1 MKKIFFKKRIPEP
14 QEMTIAE
21 IKEFEKMSLD
31 SYKKWMIPLVDDLLN
46 YLKIKSETLKILDV
60 GCGPGLL
67 SKELSIR
74 FPKAKITGIDISRYS
89 IKLAKKNCKA
99 IKNINFIIADVHKLP
114 FPDEYFDL
122 VVCKDSFHQFSNPIK
137 AIKEMYR
144 VLKPGGIIYIQDL
157 RRDVPLYL
165 IKMVLPPNTLAK
177 KLIYYSARSSYLP
190 KEIKKILNKAGI
202 KRFILKGRKLT
213 NKLKNKYRKIGIDI
227 NSLKDTF
234 NSRLILIIEK

>member
-31 SYKKWMIPLVDDLLN
+31 SYKKWMIPLVDDLSN

-89 IKLAKKNCKA
+89 IKLAKKNCKV

-137 AIKEMYR
+137 ATKEMYR

-165 IKMVLPPNTLAK
+165 IKMVLPLNTLAK

-190 KEIKKILNKAGI
+190 NEIKKILNKAGI

>member
-14 QEMTIAE
+14 QEMTVAE

-31 SYKKWMIPLVDDLLN
+31 NYKKWMIPLVDDLSK

-67 SKELSIR
+67 SKELSVR
-74 FPKAKITGIDISRYS
+74 FPEAKITGIDISRYS
-89 IKLAKKNCKA
+89 IKLAKKNCEG

-144 VLKPGGIIYIQDL
+144 VLKPGGIIYLQDL
-157 RRDVPLYL
+157 RRDVPFYL
-165 IKMVLPPNTLAK
+165 IKMILPPDTLAK
-177 KLIYYSARSSYLP
+177 KLIYSSARSSYLP
-190 KEIKKILNKAGI
+190 EEIKKILNKAGI
-202 KRFILKGRKLT
+202 KKFILRGRKLT
-213 NKLKNKYRKIGIDI
+213 KELKKKYSKIGIDI
-227 NSLKDTF
+227 NSLKHTF
-234 NSRLILIIEK
+234 SSRLISIIKK

>member
-14 QEMTIAE
+14 QEMAIAE

-31 SYKKWMIPLVDDLLN
+31 NYKKWMIPLIDDLSN
-46 YLKIKSETLKILDV
+46 YLKIKSKTLKILDV
-60 GCGPGLL
+60 GSGPGLL

-74 FPKAKITGIDISRYS
+74 FPGAKITGVDISKYS
-89 IKLAKKNCKA
+89 IKLAKKNCKG
-99 IKNINFIIADVHKLP
+99 IKNINFIVCDVKNLP

-144 VLKPGGIIYIQDL
+144 VLKPEGIIYLQDL

-165 IKMVLPPNTLAK
+165 IKMVLPPDTLAK
-177 KLIYYSARSSYLP
+177 KLIYYSTRSSYLP
-190 KEIKKILNKAGI
+190 KEIKKILNKAEI
-202 KRFILKGRKLT
+202 KKFILKGRRLT
-213 NKLKNKYRKIGIDI
+213 NKLKNKYHKIGIDI
-227 NSLKDTF
+227 NSLKHTF
-234 NSRLILIIEK
+234 SSRLILIIKK